1 MESTVRTLSKMYGFD
16 ASEALK
22 RLNENEKTRKKT
34 NVKVPLPFYGEIN
47 ENWCQ
52 GVRVNHGL
60 YSQCTKAK
68 QEGSEYCT
76 ACQKQLDSKQELT
89 YGTIQ
94 ERAAQCKNPL
104 DYKDKKGKQVV
115 PYGNVMKKLNISRE
129 KVEAL
134 AKDLGWEI
142 PEEQFQ
148 VRVLKKGRPRKE
160 KKDDAPKEKKARG
173 RPRKQKKV
181 VSASS
186 ESDDLI
192 SSLVEA
198 AQKQPETDDE
208 TDGRKKLKVLVK
220 KVGAKLTPAP
230 APAPEPTPVAAPEP
244 TPVAAPEP
252 TQVAAP
258 APTPVAAPEP
268 TPVAAPKP
276 TQVAAPASVATPVA
290 TPVVESNELDED
302 EEEFDVEEVTY
313 GGVTYLEDDDKN
325 LYDINT
331 HEALDMKWDPEQEC
345 LV

>member
-1 MESTVRTLSKMYGFD
+1 MRKGKMSKSMESTVRRLSKMYGFD

-230 APAPEPTPVAAPEP
+230 APVAAPAPAPVAAPEP
-244 TPVAAPEP
+244 TPVAAP
-252 TQVAAP
+252 AP
-258 APTPVAAPEP
+258 APVAAPEP
-268 TPVAAPKP
+268 TPVAAPAP
-276 TQVAAPASVATPVA
+276 APVAAPNPTPG
-290 TPVVESNELDED
+290 PVVESNELDED

-331 HEALDMKWDPEQEC
+331 HEALEMKWDPEQEC

>member
-1 MESTVRTLSKMYGFD
+1 MRKGKMSKSMESTVRRLSKMYGFD

-208 TDGRKKLKVLVK
+208 TEGRKKLKVLVK

-230 APAPEPTPVAAPEP
+230 APVAAPNP
-244 TPVAAPEP
+244 TPG
-252 TQVAAP
+252 
-258 APTPVAAPEP
+258 
-268 TPVAAPKP
+268 
-276 TQVAAPASVATPVA
+276 
-290 TPVVESNELDED
+290 PVVESNELDED

-331 HEALDMKWDPEQEC
+331 HEALEMKWDPEQEC